1 MPEDCNKQH
10 FIQVSTNKHTLL
22 LLRSPLTTNGSSL
35 ELKLAFSLTQG
46 CRMTAQ
52 NERVDLWRTRISS
65 DTMMSIKAHFSKL
78 DIYSETAPPRE
89 THMWCHFTKISVLF
103 FFFETL
109 RHVYIWGFFSSW
121 IHKKTAVEFQSSSWL
136 MAGQTVSSVT
146 GPIACRL
153 SSN

>member
-22 LLRSPLTTNGSSL
+22 LLRSPVTTNGSSL

-52 NERVDLWRTRISS
+52 NERVDLWKTRISS
-65 DTMMSIKAHFSKL
+65 DMMMSIRAHFSKL
-78 DIYSETAPPRE
+78 DVYSETAPPHE
-89 THMWCHFTKISVLF
+89 THMWCHFTKISEF
-103 FFFETL
+103 FFFFKTL

-136 MAGQTVSSVT
+136 MEGQTVSNVT

>member
-22 LLRSPLTTNGSSL
+22 LLRSPVTTNGSSL
-35 ELKLAFSLTQG
+35 QLKLAFSLTQG

-65 DTMMSIKAHFSKL
+65 DMMMSIRAHFLKL
-78 DIYSETAPPRE
+78 DIYSETAPPHE
-89 THMWCHFTKISVLF
+89 THVMSLYKNIRVLF
-103 FFFETL
+103 FKTL

-136 MAGQTVSSVT
+136 MAGQTVSNVT